1 MHWSRRVDAYELEQ
15 YGVSG
20 RLSPSV
26 QITLTEQRTNFIPQ
40 RFWGESEVDEAWP
53 GDLGLPHE
61 RRLQGS
67 HKVLSYLPRVPSQY
81 PGIGEGNIGCEVAVS
96 GVVRPLDVDAVQLD
110 TVGHVDGL
118 PHGARQTLL
127 KAHSSPPRSS
137 SRSRRF
143 SSAIR
148 RVSSLSYS
156 KRTSKTSPAETSSG
170 SNSRGTSKVVRPSGY
185 GKSTAQPLSSNLSI
199 CTRIYVYVST
209 LPSAAGAC

>member
-1 MHWSRRVDAYELEQ
+1 MHWPRRVDAHELEQ

-26 QITLTEQRTNFIPQ
+26 HITLTEQGTNFIPE
-40 RFWGESEVDEAWP
+40 RIWGESEVDEAWP

-96 GVVRPLDVDAVQLD
+96 GVVRPLRVDSLQLAP
-110 TVGHVDGL
+110 VGPVDGL
-118 PHGARQTLL
+118 PHGPSQTLL
-127 KAHSSPPRSS
+127 KAQYSPPRSS

-143 SSAIR
+143 SS
-148 RVSSLSYS
+148 
-156 KRTSKTSPAETSSG
+156 
-170 SNSRGTSKVVRPSGY
+170 
-185 GKSTAQPLSSNLSI
+185 
-199 CTRIYVYVST
+199 
-209 LPSAAGAC
+209 